1 MIEEYLDTITNIK
14 NYVDGLLVVDS
25 DYKIVYMTQYKTEFP
40 PVDGRRAIGKT
51 LFEIYPDKTPENSTI
66 VQAIRYGKPV
76 LNHDEVLYP
85 TIGRPFHCMDNTYP
99 IREDGK
105 VIGAVCVTIFP
116 ENSANRDSL
125 NIFTDKKKKKR
136 KRLYDVSDIIGRS
149 PEVQY
154 VRMQVD
160 RIARTSSSVLIYGE
174 TGTGKEMVAQSIHS
188 ASRRS
193 GCPFLSQNCAAI
205 PDNLLESLFFGTA
218 RGSYTGAEDRAG
230 LFERAHGG
238 TLFLDEINSMDI
250 ALQAKLLR
258 VLEDRQVTR
267 IGGNKSFDVDVR
279 IIAATNKDPAIC
291 AKDGTLRPDLFYRLS
306 GVTIELP
313 PLRRRTG
320 DIELLTNF
328 FISQFNAQMQMEI
341 SGVSQDV
348 KTILKNYEWPGN
360 VREFRNAIEGAFNF
374 CEGRIITVPDLPAY
388 ITAEMNLDNILPED
402 SRSGGMGLPWMG
414 SLKKS
419 MDSYEQFLIRKAID
433 NFSTLSAAAEY
444 LGITRQALNQKMK
457 KYGIKK

>member
-1 MIEEYLDTITNIK
+1 
-14 NYVDGLLVVDS
+14 
-25 DYKIVYMTQYKTEFP
+25 
-40 PVDGRRAIGKT
+40 
-51 LFEIYPDKTPENSTI
+51 
-66 VQAIRYGKPV
+66 
-76 LNHDEVLYP
+76 
-85 TIGRPFHCMDNTYP
+85 
-99 IREDGK
+99 
-105 VIGAVCVTIFP
+105 
-116 ENSANRDSL
+116 
-125 NIFTDKKKKKR
+125 
-136 KRLYDVSDIIGRS
+136 
-149 PEVQY
+149 
-154 VRMQVD
+154 
-160 RIARTSSSVLIYGE
+160 
-174 TGTGKEMVAQSIHS
+174 
-188 ASRRS
+188 
-193 GCPFLSQNCAAI
+193 
-205 PDNLLESLFFGTA
+205 
-218 RGSYTGAEDRAG
+218 
-230 LFERAHGG
+230 
-238 TLFLDEINSMDI
+238 MDI

-258 VLEDRQVTR
+258 VLEERQVTR